1 MIFYLVLNL
10 KTNFDTIPLKRV
22 FESLKTP
29 RKGDR
34 NDPSAVHPISYGLK
48 LAPDW
53 KTWELKTF
61 SVDGIREV
69 IGIWVIAPHEWAN
82 LFMGL

>member
-10 KTNFDTIPLKRV
+10 KTNFGTIPLKGV
-22 FESLKTP
+22 FESLKIP

-53 KTWELKTF
+53 KSELKTVL
-61 SVDGIREV
+61 VDGIGKV
-69 IGIWVIAPHEWAN
+69 TGIWAIALQEGAN
-82 LFMGL
+82 LLMGL